1 MNDENI
7 IRANEKRTPAERRAN
22 AAKAGKA
29 SGKARR
35 DKRTF
40 KAIFSEV
47 LDMPIKKGKSTD
59 LDQIRSV
66 ADAKGKNLTVQE
78 ATALS
83 IAVKALKGDLKA
95 AEFIR
100 DTIGEKPTD
109 AIDIKLPVVIEGED
123 DFNKLDMS
131 IRGEL
136 PDGLFKQITL
146 TFNPWNSTSW
156 LKARFF
162 DAPDENTFVKTTMWE
177 CNEWLDEADRH
188 LFEVMRDTNP
198 RRYRVEGLGE
208 WSVTE
213 GLIYSNFEQ
222 REFSVNELRKYTT
235 SAFGLDFGYTDPTA
249 FVCCL
254 IDESSREIYIFDE
267 LYESG
272 LTNEEIATAIKA
284 MGYGGERIVCDS
296 AEPKSIDELYRL
308 GIKAEPA
315 RNRCFTDHI
324 RPRL

>member
-1 MNDENI
+1 MVPFYLHGNSEEQMNDENI

-83 IAVKALKGDLKA
+83 IAVNALKGDLKA

-156 LKARFF
+156 LKARFLMLRMKIHSSRRRRGSVMSGSMRLTGICLRSCVIRTRV
-162 DAPDENTFVKTTMWE
+162 DIVLRALENGALQKDSF
-177 CNEWLDEADRH
+177 
-188 LFEVMRDTNP
+188 
-198 RRYRVEGLGE
+198 
-208 WSVTE
+208 
-213 GLIYSNFEQ
+213 
-222 REFSVNELRKYTT
+222 
-235 SAFGLDFGYTDPTA
+235 TA
-249 FVCCL
+249 
-254 IDESSREIYIFDE
+254 ISSRENLASTSSENIRQRP
-267 LYESG
+267 SG
-272 LTNEEIATAIKA
+272 LTSDTLIRLLLSAVLSTKA
-284 MGYGGERIVCDS
+284 
-296 AEPKSIDELYRL
+296 A
-308 GIKAEPA
+308 A
-315 RNRCFTDHI
+315 RFISSMISMNQVSQMKR
-324 RPRL
+324 

>member
-1 MNDENI
+1 
-7 IRANEKRTPAERRAN
+7 
-22 AAKAGKA
+22 
-29 SGKARR
+29 
-35 DKRTF
+35 
-40 KAIFSEV
+40 
-47 LDMPIKKGKSTD
+47 
-59 LDQIRSV
+59 
-66 ADAKGKNLTVQE
+66 
-78 ATALS
+78 
-83 IAVKALKGDLKA
+83 
-95 AEFIR
+95 
-100 DTIGEKPTD
+100 
-109 AIDIKLPVVIEGED
+109 
-123 DFNKLDMS
+123 
-131 IRGEL
+131 
-136 PDGLFKQITL
+136 
-146 TFNPWNSTSW
+146 
-156 LKARFF
+156 
-162 DAPDENTFVKTTMWE
+162 
-177 CNEWLDEADRH
+177 
-188 LFEVMRDTNP
+188 MRDTNP

-254 IDESSREIYIFDE
+254 IDESRREIYIFDE

-272 LTNEEIATAIKA
+272 LTNEEIAAAIKA